1 MASGLLHVLAGS
13 AKDSGSGHGGVAL
26 LGVCIVRNVAFD
38 LLLILGGALAVGYGC
53 AGLGAA
59 AIALALYPFRVRS

>member
-1 MASGLLHVLAGS
+1 MRPYNTELAETW
-13 AKDSGSGHGGVAL
+13 AAWVPPRLA
-26 LGVCIVRNVAFD
+26 RNVAFD

>member
-1 MASGLLHVLAGS
+1 MRPPRLT
-13 AKDSGSGHGGVAL
+13 
-26 LGVCIVRNVAFD
+26 RNVAFD
-38 LLLILGGALAVGYGC
+38 LLLVLGGALAVGYGC